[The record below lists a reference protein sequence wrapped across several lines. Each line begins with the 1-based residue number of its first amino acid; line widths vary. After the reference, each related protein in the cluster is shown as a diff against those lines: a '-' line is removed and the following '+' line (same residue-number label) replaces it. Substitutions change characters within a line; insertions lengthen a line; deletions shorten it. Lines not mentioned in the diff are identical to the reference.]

1 MATAGRAVTRMWTE
15 LRRAPATLIY
25 LFTLLIT
32 QLTLST
38 VDDRL
43 GERLLISESTNLVN
57 MARVPLQ
64 VLIGSA
70 FWVDAGPVWTA
81 AALVAVVL
89 VLGPVERWLGSAR
102 WLAVTLVGHV
112 GATLLTVAVAVAL
125 LHAHRLGPAA
135 SHASDVGVSYAVMA
149 GIGVLLHRI
158 PRRGRRAAAVLAVLA
173 LLALPLVL
181 DRQVADL
188 GHPLALLLGVA
199 LYPLVP
205 AVRRAPRPAA
215 SGAPTAL
222 PRPTPPGDDAPAGD
236 APGDGSGRGA
246 TVEGGRIL
254 LAEREKS

>member
-1 MATAGRAVTRMWTE
+1 MATAGRAVTRMWAE
-15 LRRAPATLIY
+15 LRAAPATLIY

-64 VLIGSA
+64 VLVGSA
-70 FWVDAGPVWTA
+70 FWIDAGPLWTA

-125 LHAHRLGPAA
+125 LRAHRLGPAVA
-135 SHASDVGVSYAVMA
+135 HASDVGVSYAVMA

-173 LLALPLVL
+173 VLALPLVL

-199 LYPLVP
+199 VYPVIP
-205 AVRRAPRPAA
+205 AVRRLSPVP
-215 SGAPTAL
+215 SGTLATL
-222 PRPTPPGDDAPAGD
+222 PRPTPPGDEAGQ
-236 APGDGSGRGA
+236 GT
-246 TVEGGRIL
+246 TVDGGRIL